1 MTGKSENGFSL
12 IELLIVVVI
21 VGILAAIAIPNLI
34 ASRRAAN
41 EASALSSLRTYHGAQ
56 LAYQA
61 TKGTGNFAGDIGSTL
76 NVDAFTQLRDAN
88 LVDEVLGSGLKSGYS
103 FTGAMTPRTDTL
115 VSTFCGRTIPVTPAG
130 LMSTGSRN
138 FGIATEGV
146 MMGATAS
153 VPANAGCAVNAEGS
167 LSITSATP
175 ID

>member
-34 ASRRAAN
+34 ASRRAAH

-56 LAYQA
+56 LAYNA
-61 TKGTGNFAGDIGSTL
+61 TRGAGNFAGDIGSTL
-76 NVDAFTQLRDAN
+76 NVDAFTQLGDAF
-88 LVDEVLGSGLKSGYS
+88 LIDEVLGSGVKSGFR
-103 FTGAMTPRTDTL
+103 FTGAMTPKTDTL
-115 VSTFCGRTIPVTPAG
+115 VSTFCGRTVPITPVG
-130 LMSTGSRN
+130 VMSTGSRN

-153 VPANAGCAVNAEGS
+153 VPTNAGCATNADGALLVTNAS
-167 LSITSATP
+167 P
-175 ID
+175 IE